1 MSRLRPAVAGLL
13 RDESG
18 DFAWR
23 LTGRCGLF
31 QVTGNP
37 RGFAA
42 AIHHRPDPSLSSHD
56 VAVDRI
62 GKSSRKQTMR
72 TEHDTVNTRIERQR
86 IDIGVKRVEEVVA
99 QSRLLAFIERVARL
113 KVVLRQCENLN
124 LHGLSGEFAPW
135 LPTKTRMWLCL
146 RCEVSCARPR
156 LSDAMPATRTSPLA
170 RVSSTTRAQ

>member
-1 MSRLRPAVAGLL
+1 MKMAAPFILQLGAKDNGKSVSVGGEEDWAAFVPQSR
-13 RDESG
+13 
-18 DFAWR
+18 DFCATR
-23 LTGRCGLF
+23 AATLHGGSPVGAAFF

-99 QSRLLAFIERVARL
+99 QSRLLA
-113 KVVLRQCENLN
+113 
-124 LHGLSGEFAPW
+124 GPS
-135 LPTKTRMWLCL
+135 
-146 RCEVSCARPR
+146 
-156 LSDAMPATRTSPLA
+156 
-170 RVSSTTRAQ
+170 